1 MRPKGSPPPTPHLH
15 HFALLSEPDG
25 SPWLLQMVLS
35 WEACQARCPSPGSQL
50 PSQPPMG
57 TSPLHLHPPGSRT
70 GWEIQSS
77 FSRWEGWGVD
87 PWVKPAQPHLQQE
100 SLCWGFA
107 IPFLLL
113 LALQPP
119 PSPPLCSHSIC
130 CSSWLGS
137 PSVGT
142 AGKENRTV
150 YFYPQILLRGKGAP
164 SDREAVRGSNGI
176 WDVKGGG
183 EPGSSLGR
191 GHRSRLQRASR
202 AGKSSPGPGRGA
214 PRCSALSCCV
224 TISHLSRPPF
234 PPPIKT

>member
-1 MRPKGSPPPTPHLH
+1 MRAKGSPPPTPTST
-15 HFALLSEPDG
+15 ALPCFLN
-25 SPWLLQMVLS
+25 QT
-35 WEACQARCPSPGSQL
+35 A
-50 PSQPPMG
+50 
-57 TSPLHLHPPGSRT
+57 PPGASKWFFPGNVAKPGAPLLAPSCPHSLQWGQALSTPTHQAAGQVGKSKAASPSGR
-70 GWEIQSS
+70 G
-77 FSRWEGWGVD
+77 RGVD

-119 PSPPLCSHSIC
+119 PSPPLCSDSIC

-150 YFYPQILLRGKGAP
+150 YFYPQILLRGKRAP
-164 SDREAVRGSNGI
+164 SDREAVRGSYGI

-183 EPGSSLGR
+183 EPRSSLGR
-191 GHRSRLQRASR
+191 GHRCRLQRASR

-214 PRCSALSCCV
+214 LRGTTLNCCV
-224 TISHLSRPPF
+224 TINYLSGPPF
-234 PPPIKT
+234 PPPIKM